1 VLAHQMDLKLGCSLV
16 SPKVIQVLIRA
27 ERIIFLANPGISAV
41 SAIVAVKCYIRSDVF
56 QA

>member
-1 VLAHQMDLKLGCSLV
+1 MDLKLGCSLV